1 LQIRLTPSATHDL
14 DAIEAY
20 IAEDNPKA
28 AVRTVLRVLEAIEGL
43 AEFPNVGRPGRVPGT
58 RELVVSG
65 TPFIAVYK
73 VEANILWVARVL
85 HGAQRWPG

>member
-1 LQIRLTPSATHDL
+1 MQIRLTRSATRDL

-20 IAEDNPKA
+20 IAEDNPSA

-85 HGAQRWPG
+85 HGAQRWPE

>member
-1 LQIRLTPSATHDL
+1 MQIRLTPSATHDL

-85 HGAQRWPG
+85 HGAQRWPE

>member
-1 LQIRLTPSATHDL
+1 
-14 DAIEAY
+14 
-20 IAEDNPKA
+20 
-28 AVRTVLRVLEAIEGL
+28 VLRVLEAIEGL

-85 HGAQRWPG
+85 HGAQRWPE

>member
-1 LQIRLTPSATHDL
+1 MQIRLTPSATHDL